1 MKKFDIPTYYRSPL
15 IGAIKESRKLQDP
28 RKRDFNPTLLQV
40 GDVTF
45 VLPRHFGFCYGVEN
59 AIEVSY
65 KAITENPGKPLY
77 LLSEMIHNP
86 AVNDDLQRLGIRF
99 IMNTEGEQLI
109 PWETIQAGDVV
120 ITPAFGT
127 TVEIAKMLQ
136 DKGVET
142 ATYNTTCPFV
152 EKVWKRSSEIG
163 QSGYTII
170 IHGKYKHEE
179 TRATF
184 SHSQVNAPSV
194 IVRDMTEAASLTAYI
209 RGEKSQAEFEVEF
222 KDKFSPHFD
231 IAKDLARIG
240 VVNQTTMLATETQEI
255 ADFLKG
261 IITSHFDDTSCFI
274 DTRDTLCYAT
284 NDNQSATLAALQH
297 GADLALVVGGYN
309 SSNTSQIVT
318 ILGQGMPSYFICDES
333 ELLSKEQIRHFDYP
347 SHSLLSTNEWMPEGP
362 FKLVLTSGASC
373 PDVVLEAVMR
383 KVLELR
389 GIEEN
394 QLAEATSH
402 FG

>member
-99 IMNTEGEQLI
+99 ILNTEGEQLI

-152 EKVWKRSSEIG
+152 
-163 QSGYTII
+163 
-170 IHGKYKHEE
+170 
-179 TRATF
+179 
-184 SHSQVNAPSV
+184 
-194 IVRDMTEAASLTAYI
+194 L
-209 RGEKSQAEFEVEF
+209 
-222 KDKFSPHFD
+222 
-231 IAKDLARIG
+231 
-240 VVNQTTMLATETQEI
+240 
-255 ADFLKG
+255 
-261 IITSHFDDTSCFI
+261 
-274 DTRDTLCYAT
+274 
-284 NDNQSATLAALQH
+284 
-297 GADLALVVGGYN
+297 
-309 SSNTSQIVT
+309 
-318 ILGQGMPSYFICDES
+318 
-333 ELLSKEQIRHFDYP
+333 
-347 SHSLLSTNEWMPEGP
+347 
-362 FKLVLTSGASC
+362 
-373 PDVVLEAVMR
+373 
-383 KVLELR
+383 
-389 GIEEN
+389 
-394 QLAEATSH
+394 
-402 FG
+402 